1 MAAYRLKHLPTGL
14 YFIPSRSV
22 RYAGPVPASGHAPW
36 YVKSNLSRTGKL
48 YARQPS
54 LARLGGSYC
63 DHTKPVNVTGRYRSQ
78 AYPVMANEWVIEV
91 VV

>member
-22 RYAGPVPASGHAPW
+22 RYAGPVPASGPCPW

-54 LARLGGSYC
+54 LKKLGGSYC
-63 DHTKPVNVTGRYRSQ
+63 DHTKPATLTGRYRSQ
-78 AYPVMANEWVIEV
+78 VYPVIETDWMIEV